1 MCLYFFPLCACLLTF
16 SFLQNIKSWVL
27 HINFFEPNKCMY
39 KGIIYTLSPIRLL
52 VYLQLQNL
60 QNAWQALNSQISI
73 KSFRL
78 HLGPFSS
85 RLCTGLPFCLLSTVR
100 LPKTPFYFSVAFY
113 SFAIPLT
120 PTIEI
125 QYSLEGLMLKL
136 KLQHFGHLMRTTDSF
151 EKTLMLGKIEDRR
164 RRGWQ
169 RMRWLDG
176 ITNSMD
182 MSLSQLL
189 WELMMDREA
198 WHAAVHGV
206 TKSWTWLSD
215 WTDTHRF
222 KTGLSFGRKP
232 ENLSH
237 FSVPTPSISRL
248 LNPFFKVLAA
258 LNSILWLQKAKAGQN
273 IHGLSACQLWLLFGF
288 SASVTAPIIG
298 VNRALR
304 KQWLYS

>member
-1 MCLYFFPLCACLLTF
+1 M
-16 SFLQNIKSWVL
+16 
-27 HINFFEPNKCMY
+27 
-39 KGIIYTLSPIRLL
+39 
-52 VYLQLQNL
+52 
-60 QNAWQALNSQISI
+60 
-73 KSFRL
+73 
-78 HLGPFSS
+78 GPFSS
-85 RLCTGLPFCLLSTVR
+85 RLCTGLHFCLLSTVR

-120 PTIEI
+120 PTTEI

-136 KLQHFGHLMRTTDSF
+136 KLQYFGHLMRTTDSF

-189 WELMMDREA
+189 WELMMDRKA

-206 TKSWTWLSD
+206 SESDMTEWLN

-237 FSVPTPSISRL
+237 FSVPAPSISRL

-258 LNSILWLQKAKAGQN
+258 LNSILWLQKSKAGQN
-273 IHGLSACQLWLLFGF
+273 IHGLSACQFWLLFGF
-288 SASVTAPIIG
+288 SASVTAPIKG

-304 KQWLYS
+304 KTMTLFLSFLFCGILTLQALVSIEAHQCFHLQLICSAEPLHNAEVRDSHPLPSQKIHLELAICLWH